1 MGAPHILLVD
11 DQKEVTRVLRS
22 GLESLE
28 HEFRITDVPSGEE
41 AFLEIQPGSVDL
53 LVSDVR
59 LPGISGLDLMRRVK
73 EANPNLKVILVSGVT
88 EEKIRQ
94 EVAQAG
100 ADAFF
105 FKPVELP
112 DFLDAVERTLGLVEA
127 MLPSEMD
134 AERSAV
140 AKAKTEGA
148 SLAERIADLRN
159 QVKADCVLLFSES
172 GQVLMSAGDIPSFEK
187 DLMPHLLAATGSSI
201 RISKLLQASTPDNL
215 LSFSG
220 GQLNLYLKPIGDM
233 YGLVIAVQAQN
244 AAGIAPIEN
253 ATNETVSVLARMLES
268 LGVPVKSSTYPPPQ
282 SRELSTGELDS
293 ELVEAIEKEN
303 KQRMDKVEVDAFWA
317 ALSTQSSSV
326 GFDSGALS
334 YDQALQLGLAPADE
348 EG

>member
-134 AERSAV
+134 AERSR
-140 AKAKTEGA
+140 
-148 SLAERIADLRN
+148 SQSQNRR
-159 QVKADCVLLFSES
+159 
-172 GQVLMSAGDIPSFEK
+172 GQPGRTHRRPAQPGQGGLC
-187 DLMPHLLAATGSSI
+187 AT
-201 RISKLLQASTPDNL
+201 LQ
-215 LSFSG
+215 
-220 GQLNLYLKPIGDM
+220 
-233 YGLVIAVQAQN
+233 
-244 AAGIAPIEN
+244 
-253 ATNETVSVLARMLES
+253 
-268 LGVPVKSSTYPPPQ
+268 
-282 SRELSTGELDS
+282 
-293 ELVEAIEKEN
+293 
-303 KQRMDKVEVDAFWA
+303 
-317 ALSTQSSSV
+317 
-326 GFDSGALS
+326 
-334 YDQALQLGLAPADE
+334 
-348 EG
+348 